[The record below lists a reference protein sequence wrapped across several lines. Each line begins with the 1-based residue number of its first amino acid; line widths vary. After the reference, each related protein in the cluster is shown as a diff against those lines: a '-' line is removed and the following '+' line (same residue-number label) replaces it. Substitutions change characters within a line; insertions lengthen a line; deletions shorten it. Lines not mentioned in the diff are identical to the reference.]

1 VQAAIA
7 EFALAGRVTA
17 LAGRVTALAGLRD
30 GLPLVHA
37 EIPCAP

>member
-7 EFALAGRVTA
+7 EFA